1 MKITVILLLL
11 LATHASYAQD
21 YSGIWRGVL
30 TQEPGGC
37 FPEYYIELQ
46 LEHDGG
52 IINGTS
58 YDYYDSS
65 KFVKLQF
72 SGRLN
77 TSTKRMVIMENEVLR
92 VQIPKDCVPCIK
104 TYDLTW
110 HMEGKNEMLLGTW
123 TGKEMSRGLACPPGK
138 ITLSKVPKSAF
149 KQEEVVQ
156 NDRLASI
163 QKTLKPETRKVEIIQ
178 TLILDTSR
186 IKLELYD
193 NGQIDGDTIS
203 IYLNQKLILYRNG
216 LTEKP
221 ITINLPVL
229 PNKDY
234 EMIMFAEN
242 LGTIPPNTAL
252 MVVTAGKKK
261 YEIYLSSSEKKSAAI
276 RFRYEKKE

>member
-1 MKITVILLLL
+1 M
-11 LATHASYAQD
+11 LASQACYAQD

-46 LEHDGG
+46 LEQDGG
-52 IINGTS
+52 NISGNS
-58 YDYYDSS
+58 YDYYDST

-77 TSTKRMVIMENEVLR
+77 ASTKRMVIQEKEVLR
-92 VQIPKDCVPCIK
+92 VQIPRDCVPCIK
-104 TYDLTW
+104 SYDLTW
-110 HMEGKNEMLLGTW
+110 HLEGKNEVLVGTW
-123 TGKEMSRGLACPPGK
+123 TGKEMTRGLACPPGK
-138 ITLSKVPKSAF
+138 ITLTRVAKSAF

-156 NDRLASI
+156 DDKLAAI
-163 QKTLKPETRKVEIIQ
+163 QRTLKQETRKVEVIQ
-178 TLILDTSR
+178 TLILDTSK

-203 IYLNQKLILYRNG
+203 IYLNEKLILYRNR
-216 LTEKP
+216 LSEKP
-221 ITINLPVL
+221 IMLNIPVL
-229 PNKDY
+229 PNKEY
-234 EMIMFAEN
+234 EMIMFADN

-261 YEIYLSSSEKKSAAI
+261 YEIYLSSSEQKSSSVK
-276 RFRYEKKE
+276 FRYDKKE